1 MVIIKVPKAGAVVI
15 NASILNTTKKSFSLA
30 VALYLIILIAGISY
44 FRRLVLLLYVLSL
57 LCYIPLRQNLKK
69 LPFKGG
75 RRWTPAKLFLIVLCI
90 FSFINDAISPWDIEL
105 ICKTYHKL
113 IINVTRHTRLKP
125 ENFPITFVDE
135 RETENRDG
143 FKCLRNQDNWPF

>member
-75 RRWTPAKLFLIVLCI
+75 RR
-90 FSFINDAISPWDIEL
+90 
-105 ICKTYHKL
+105 
-113 IINVTRHTRLKP
+113 
-125 ENFPITFVDE
+125 
-135 RETENRDG
+135 
-143 FKCLRNQDNWPF
+143 